1 MNIKETECNTILKKL
16 THYTYNS
23 SDQRLRQIN
32 KLKLNDMK
40 QENKSQLKEH

>member
-1 MNIKETECNTILKKL
+1 MNIKETECILKKL